1 VLKHHRPGGH
11 GWVFSMKEEVILTG
25 SGPADGIP
33 DLISSFQSEL
43 GGILSVLHIIYR
55 IGQFYVVREG

>member
-1 VLKHHRPGGH
+1 
-11 GWVFSMKEEVILTG
+11 MKEEVILTG